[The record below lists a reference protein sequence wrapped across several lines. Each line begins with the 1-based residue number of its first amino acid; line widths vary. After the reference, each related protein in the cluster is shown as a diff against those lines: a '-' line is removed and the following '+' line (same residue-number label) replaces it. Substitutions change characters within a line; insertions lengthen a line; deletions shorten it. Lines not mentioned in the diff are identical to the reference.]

1 MTDIYHQNEL
11 QAFIRDGLPVEW
23 LCLADELQAAA
34 ELLWARAEEGLR
46 VEAAPRLDGQVEVKK
61 IASVSRPYILLAGF
75 ALENLIKGLL
85 VAADSS
91 LLRTGRVAGQLK
103 SHRLL
108 DLVRGLPGLTL
119 SADEVAF
126 CKLAQEAIPYWGRYP
141 IPLTSQGLLP
151 ESALT
156 PERRATYL
164 SLHQRLGQS
173 LYDRIKDG
181 WDSGAGPKTVKIRAR
196 RYGGEIKLDEPI
208 S

>member
-1 MTDIYHQNEL
+1 MTDIDRQNEL
-11 QAFIRDGLPVEW
+11 QVFIRDGLPGEW
-23 LCLADELQAAA
+23 LGLADELQEAA
-34 ELLWARAEEGLR
+34 ELLWAGVEEGLR
-46 VEAAPRLDGQVEVKK
+46 VEAIPRLNGQVEVKK
-61 IASVSRPYILLAGF
+61 IATVSRPYILLAGF

-85 VAADSS
+85 VAADPS
-91 LLRTGRVAGQLK
+91 LLRTGRVTGQLK

-108 DLVRGLPGLTL
+108 ELIRGLPELAL

-141 IPLTSQGLLP
+141 IPVASQGLLP

-164 SLHQRLGQS
+164 NLHQRLGQR

-181 WDSGAGPKTVKIRAR
+181 WDSGAGPRSVKMRAR

-208 S
+208 W